1 MPAKPLRQHLT
12 NRAHFTGWNSEVSAH
27 EEAGASVRDVRGRT
41 LEEARE
47 EDQRDYRVRKSRVDS
62 LGRRQAQAL
71 WLCCGLLAATI
82 PVPLLA
88 STWIPAWWPL
98 AIMGACVGIF
108 GMVAVMRWLLAALSR
123 CLCVE
128 PPKSPEQ
135 TTLADLSG
143 RPARGPDSGGA
154 G

>member
-12 NRAHFTGWNSEVSAH
+12 NRAPFTGRYAEVSAH
-27 EEAGASVRDVRGRT
+27 EEAGASVRDVHGRT

-62 LGRRQAQAL
+62 LGRWQAQAL
-71 WLCCGLLAATI
+71 WLCCWLLAATI
-82 PVPLLA
+82 PVSFLA
-88 STWIPAWWPL
+88 STWITVWWPL

-108 GMVAVMRWLLAALSR
+108 GMVAVMRWLLAAIAR
-123 CLCVE
+123 WLCVE

-135 TTLADLSG
+135 TTVQELRA
-143 RPARGPDSGGA
+143 RPQPGPASTPRV
-154 G
+154 